1 MSADAVE
8 AFFKALAE
16 SLKQG
21 GEQSSG
27 GAPTESCGSGS
38 ASTEPRGS
46 GGAPT
51 EPRTKD
57 KDKDKRKGKPTHR
70 GNKGGMAKRAE
81 WWRKRHSR

>member
-38 ASTEPRGS
+38 ASTEPRG
-46 GGAPT
+46 T
-51 EPRTKD
+51 EPHT
-57 KDKDKRKGKPTHR
+57 KDKRKGKPTHR